1 MFGFELFALILARG
15 VLSQTSFPLD
25 VGPRYPGSCSL
36 SVISFID
43 SPHDSI
49 RRLVKVRCSPYTE
62 QPQSCLEVITQS
74 DTAFYNESAY
84 RNKETCPSYLI
95 ETINP
100 QVESFLETLSIKR
113 VLVSNVPTPNTPLQ
127 NTNVVIP
134 LFFYFSLFHDSPFP
148 VCYSTF

>member
-49 RRLVKVRCSPYTE
+49 RRLVNVICISSTGDS
-62 QPQSCLEVITQS
+62 QSCLEVITQS